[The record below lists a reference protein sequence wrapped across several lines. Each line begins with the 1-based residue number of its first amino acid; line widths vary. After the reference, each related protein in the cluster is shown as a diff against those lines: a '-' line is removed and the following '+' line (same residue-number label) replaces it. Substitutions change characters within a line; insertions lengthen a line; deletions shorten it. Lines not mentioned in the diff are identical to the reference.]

1 MLPLAEHET
10 IKFPCVCGIPAF
22 FLKKKKTWL
31 ERSYS
36 FLKETTSEDM
46 KLVS

>member
-22 FLKKKKTWL
+22 FKKKKNMAGEIL
-31 ERSYS
+31 QL
-36 FLKETTSEDM
+36 LKRNC
-46 KLVS
+46 K

>member
-22 FLKKKKTWL
+22 FLKKKHGWRDLTA
-31 ERSYS
+31 S
-36 FLKETTSEDM
+36 
-46 KLVS
+46 